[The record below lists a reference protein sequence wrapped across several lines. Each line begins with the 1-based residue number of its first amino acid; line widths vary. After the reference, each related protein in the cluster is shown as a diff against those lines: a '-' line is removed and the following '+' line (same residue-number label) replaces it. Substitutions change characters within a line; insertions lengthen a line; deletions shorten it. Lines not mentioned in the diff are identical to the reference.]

1 MTDAL
6 RILIVED
13 SLVAGEMMETILTHQ
28 GFDVQAVA
36 RSGQAAVEALELG
49 PFDAAIVDLEL
60 PDMAGAE
67 LLAELRVRTPATR
80 LVACSAHDCASQ
92 HVAHARRH
100 ADAVISKEELVRSAD
115 LLRNLCRS
123 TPRGAA

>member
-13 SLVAGEMMETILTHQ
+13 SLVAGEMMEAILTHQ
-28 GFDVQAVA
+28 GFTVGAVA
-36 RSGQAAVEALELG
+36 RTGTDAVDALDRG

-60 PDMAGAE
+60 PDMEGAE

-80 LVACSAHDCASQ
+80 LIACSAHGSTSPQ
-92 HVAHARRH
+92 VSRARKH
-100 ADAVISKEELVRSAD
+100 ADSVISKDDLSRSGDLV
-115 LLRNLCRS
+115 RNLCRA
-123 TPRGAA
+123 TPQQGA